1 MVATI
6 TPHVPSNPT
15 LADRICMA
23 QGTFPSLYDDESSP
37 RLPRSYFRFDTFPLP
52 TDKQIKIGSK
62 KREDHSL
69 FLSLSLSQCSCHN
82 ALLDFNL
89 KRFLTRER
97 FRYTKV

>member
-1 MVATI
+1 MATI

-62 KREDHSL
+62 KKRRS
-69 FLSLSLSQCSCHN
+69 FSFSLSLSLNVPVTTLSSISI
-82 ALLDFNL
+82 
-89 KRFLTRER
+89 
-97 FRYTKV
+97 